1 LGRRKS
7 CGLALGNEDWDH
19 RRDQHRGKRDSVGT
33 RRYQAMQEIL
43 SKVHHLLTH
52 NVLTKIWAF
61 LLVSRV
67 EFMVMG
73 IPVIALSAL
82 LAASRPTDL
91 MGDNAVRL
99 GLLTAVW
106 YLAYWISSQVNC
118 IADYELDKTY
128 KSRLPRSIDILKGTR
143 TIWLMIAVE
152 TVVASAIVVYLAITE
167 SRIGLVV
174 LWVAGLFL
182 IAAYSL
188 EPLRFKR
195 RGFLNLVSLSLILY
209 FLPALYI
216 YYAMAPQMK
225 ILPLLALMGFS
236 TQMIG
241 LLLVNQ
247 IEDYHEDKQM
257 NVLTS
262 TVRWGLKKASF
273 VALLFTAVMS
283 VVLLVVFSIFARTPY
298 ALGSVAVMLVAYAAT
313 LGYQF
318 KLFEAATSWE
328 VTHTQV
334 AAQRV
339 RQLAAQVPLWFFV
352 AGLPLMLVAGL
363 NLI

>member
-1 LGRRKS
+1 
-7 CGLALGNEDWDH
+7 
-19 RRDQHRGKRDSVGT
+19 
-33 RRYQAMQEIL
+33 MQEIL
-43 SKVHHLLTH
+43 SKLRDVLTQ
-52 NVLTKIWAF
+52 NVLSKIWAF

-82 LAASRPTDL
+82 LAASRPDDL
-91 MGDNAVRL
+91 IGDGALRL

-106 YLAYWISSQVNC
+106 YLAYWICSQLNC

-128 KSRLPRSIDILKGTR
+128 KSRLPRSIDILKGPR
-143 TIWLMIAVE
+143 TIWLMITVE
-152 TVVASAIVVYLAITE
+152 TVVASAIVVYLAISE
-167 SRIGLVV
+167 SRVGLVA
-174 LWVAGLFL
+174 LWVVGLFL

-195 RGFLNLVSLSLILY
+195 RGLLNLATLSLILY
-209 FLPALYI
+209 FLPSLYI
-216 YYAMAPQMK
+216 YYAMAPHMK
-225 ILPLLALMGFS
+225 ILPLLALLGFS

-247 IEDYHEDKQM
+247 IEDYHEDKEM

-262 TVRWGLKKASF
+262 TVRWGLKKASL
-273 VALLFTAVMS
+273 VALLFTAMMS
-283 VVLLVVFSIFARTPY
+283 LVLLVVFAILARTPY
-298 ALGSVAVMLVAYAAT
+298 AFAGVAVMLVAYAAA
-313 LGYQF
+313 LRYHS
-318 KLFEAATSWE
+318 KLLEAASSWE
-328 VTHTQV
+328 DTHAQ
-334 AAQRV
+334 AAARRV

-352 AGLPLMLVAGL
+352 AGMPLVLVAGL